1 MPLLE
6 IFATKYLENEWV
18 SKCWLKY
25 AKKFD
30 PEHDVKVLKENFI
43 IVYVF
48 KEELTTKIRPLCTTD
63 DSCMLSR

>member
-6 IFATKYLENEWV
+6 IFATKYLENE
-18 SKCWLKY
+18 Y

-30 PEHDVKVLKENFI
+30 PEHDLMVLKDNFI